1 MSLKRSIE
9 IVDMDDASEG
19 ERELE
24 EIMQSR
30 KLRKRG
36 EGDIIG
42 FCDNCERLT
51 SVKQDKEQSQ
61 FNYCIDCEIDSLAFC
76 TEFLTVKSEGPVIE
90 EEPEEEPEEPVREV
104 TCRGCIDNESNQLA
118 HMNPGGCLCGED
130 DGD

>member
-76 TEFLTVKSEGPVIE
+76 TEFLTVKTEGPVIE
-90 EEPEEEPEEPVREV
+90 EEPEEPAREV

-118 HMNPGGCLCGED
+118 HMNQGGCLCGED
-130 DGD
+130 DGEDD